1 MDRTKNALL
10 DDLKTVLLRLAKE
23 HDVRAAYVFGSY
35 AMGSPGEHS
44 DVDVAIV
51 LGRIRDGS
59 PFDERFEIFH
69 ELQQHN
75 SLFEVV
81 CFQEAEFAKGD
92 EELIRRIER
101 EGIRIL

>member
-1 MDRTKNALL
+1 MDRTKDALL

-35 AMGSPGEHS
+35 ATGSPGEHS

-81 CFQEAEFAKGD
+81 CFQETEFTKGD